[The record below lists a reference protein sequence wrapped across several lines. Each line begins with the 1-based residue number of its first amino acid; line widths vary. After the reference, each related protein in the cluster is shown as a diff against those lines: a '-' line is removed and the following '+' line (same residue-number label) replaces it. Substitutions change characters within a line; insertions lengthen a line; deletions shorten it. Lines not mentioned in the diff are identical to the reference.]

1 MNKTAQLIIFG
12 TIFLLTLKM
21 GATSTPLEFRSIRQ
35 LGMGG
40 VGLTTSRGEDA
51 IFSNPAALSLSSFRI
66 KLPRVAMHFNQS
78 IFDFIEDLD
87 AVSNNLSA
95 EQDRYDLLKQKI
107 PFHDAAKLYA
117 DPFSIVFP
125 NFGGAL
131 KSNMQFN
138 VSVEDKISPKLQLDG
153 TIDSIGAIGFSRKLS
168 VMNQST
174 MFGVSAKYVNRYI
187 VYNTD
192 TKIPGIYKNYATF
205 LENINNK
212 TFDIDFYQ
220 LSGFLLD
227 FGMIREINTN
237 NTLIGYWGVSIKN
250 INMGLMQDNRYRKF
264 NNKKYDSFEIPIYV
278 GIGLDLSLSTLFTNP
293 VVTFLLNQT
302 TVAVDYD
309 LIYPNRSVKKRLK
322 LGVEKKL
329 FSILG
334 SSVRLRGGLNAGYIV
349 GGFGISFVPILY
361 LDYAYYMETFNSS
374 TQSIEQPFHA
384 IQVGVLF

>member
-1 MNKTAQLIIFG
+1 
-12 TIFLLTLKM
+12 
-21 GATSTPLEFRSIRQ
+21 
-35 LGMGG
+35 
-40 VGLTTSRGEDA
+40 
-51 IFSNPAALSLSSFRI
+51 
-66 KLPRVAMHFNQS
+66 
-78 IFDFIEDLD
+78 
-87 AVSNNLSA
+87 
-95 EQDRYDLLKQKI
+95 
-107 PFHDAAKLYA
+107 
-117 DPFSIVFP
+117 
-125 NFGGAL
+125 
-131 KSNMQFN
+131 
-138 VSVEDKISPKLQLDG
+138 
-153 TIDSIGAIGFSRKLS
+153 
-168 VMNQST
+168 
-174 MFGVSAKYVNRYI
+174 
-187 VYNTD
+187 
-192 TKIPGIYKNYATF
+192 
-205 LENINNK
+205 
-212 TFDIDFYQ
+212 
-220 LSGFLLD
+220 
-227 FGMIREINTN
+227 MIREINTN